1 MAALLSRPLS
11 VKFNTYSMKGL
22 SHNEVLLELEKTI
35 PKADI
40 KSIQIQECECVV
52 SVSSVIANNKL
63 ILSSTNIQYYKTGEL
78 SRCRMFVN
86 KCHNQGHPL

>member
-35 PKADI
+35 PKADNYAD
-40 KSIQIQECECVV
+40 ENNHEGVV
-52 SVSSVIANNKL
+52 VFLDQTKAFDRVEWYWID
-63 ILSSTNIQYYKTGEL
+63 
-78 SRCRMFVN
+78 
-86 KCHNQGHPL
+86 KC